1 MWLGHRELRHNSLV
15 LRVLPIDPLLHNHQA
30 FLQGQSNNS
39 IETLRPDKRERSEQ
53 GNTNSQE
60 AGDGRVENARGVPAE
75 LDVDLSDPCSS
86 SRPFQLNLGRGFL
99 NCHNRELRGNLSRS
113 ERLL

>member
-1 MWLGHRELRHNSLV
+1 MWLGHRELRHNSLA
-15 LRVLPIDPLLHNHQA
+15 LTVLPIDPLLHNNQP

-39 IETLRPDKRERSEQ
+39 IETLRPDKQERSEQ